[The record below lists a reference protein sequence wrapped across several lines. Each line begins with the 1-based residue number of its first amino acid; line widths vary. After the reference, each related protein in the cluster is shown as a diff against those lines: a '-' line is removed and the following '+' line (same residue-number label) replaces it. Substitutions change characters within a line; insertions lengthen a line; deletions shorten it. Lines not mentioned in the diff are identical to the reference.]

1 MTAPKLYDELAEW
14 WPLLSAPEDY
24 EEEATFYF
32 NALQEAADR
41 RIESVLELGCGGGNN
56 ASHMKKRVKQLVL
69 VDLSDGMLAQSRKLN
84 PECEHHIGD
93 MRSARLH
100 RTTSAKATVV
110 RQFDAVFV
118 HDAVS
123 YMTTAH
129 DLAKA
134 IETAAMH
141 CRPGGAA
148 LFAPDHLCE
157 TFRPDTDCGG
167 HDGRDRAMRYL
178 SWSWDPDATDTTVV
192 TDYTYAL
199 RDANGN
205 VRVIHDRHIEGV
217 FPRDTWLRLLSGA
230 GFDPRV
236 VPFNH
241 SELEPG
247 TYELFVCVKRA

>member
-1 MTAPKLYDELAEW
+1 MSDTKLYSELAEW
-14 WPLLSAPEDY
+14 WPLLSAPEEY

-32 NALQEAADR
+32 NAMQEAADR
-41 RIESVLELGCGGGNN
+41 RIESVLELGSGGGNN
-56 ASHMKKRVKQLVL
+56 ASSMKKRVNQLVL
-69 VDLSDGMLAQSRKLN
+69 VDLSDGMLAHSRKLN
-84 PECEHHIGD
+84 PECEHHVGD

-100 RTTSAKATVV
+100 

-123 YMTTAH
+123 YMTTEH
-129 DLAKA
+129 DLARA
-134 IETAAMH
+134 IETAAVH

-199 RDANGN
+199 RDASGN

-217 FPRDTWLRLLSGA
+217 FPRDTWLRLLSDA